1 MSEISE
7 QAEGRLDNLENIE
20 PLLGSLRVLSL
31 STMQMALNRKEHL
44 LAYKNEYY
52 RILFQVIS
60 TLSKKER
67 TTVLPSKA
75 DSSQAVL
82 VILGSERGICG
93 PYNKNLITMAQSWQ
107 AQQSKTYQI
116 LSFGTRL
123 ESLLKQSFLETDFK
137 GSISKGSFPQ
147 YQKAHALINGWLA
160 DLKAGKLSSVEVL
173 SFRKPP
179 NAFYK
184 PIISKLLPISE
195 GLESLPGFEPEWP
208 PPIVEGD
215 PLPIIRQ
222 TLEHLAAIKF
232 YELILESITAENA
245 IRYNLLEEAKE
256 NTRALI
262 ETLTIEIQI
271 QKRQAITQ
279 QILEMASS
287 AGLTA

>member
-1 MSEISE
+1 M
-7 QAEGRLDNLENIE
+7 
-20 PLLGSLRVLSL
+20 
-31 STMQMALNRKEHL
+31 
-44 LAYKNEYY
+44 
-52 RILFQVIS
+52 
-60 TLSKKER
+60 
-67 TTVLPSKA
+67 
-75 DSSQAVL
+75 
-82 VILGSERGICG
+82 
-93 PYNKNLITMAQSWQ
+93 
-107 AQQSKTYQI
+107 
-116 LSFGTRL
+116 
-123 ESLLKQSFLETDFK
+123 
-137 GSISKGSFPQ
+137 
-147 YQKAHALINGWLA
+147 
-160 DLKAGKLSSVEVL
+160 
-173 SFRKPP
+173 
-179 NAFYK
+179 
-184 PIISKLLPISE
+184 ISKLLPISE